1 METTPTKI
9 EHESTGVDENEA
21 ATVAPVTTST
31 VKHEVESKIT
41 VDEDGPTGSEIKDSM
56 ENRSTQ
62 EQQLAAVFA
71 QADGQSTVSE
81 TASKKF
87 APMSAEE
94 IARLGSC
101 EKIIRGG
108 LETFVEVGWNLA
120 IVRDKRLYRNEYNC
134 FEEYVE
140 SKWKLTKQRAY
151 QLIGAADKHR
161 VLALRFD
168 VSELPTDERAMREL
182 MKVPPDKVAEVLGVV
197 AAKGKVTAKHI
208 TEARDQV
215 VPKKEKIA
223 KAKKKPR
230 VKIEAAIKAG
240 EIWTEY
246 LCASDV
252 KAISEEQRNS
262 LIAETRKAI
271 DAIKEVLTAA

>member
-1 METTPTKI
+1 MKNTPTNR
-9 EHESTGVDENEA
+9 EYESTKVDENEA

-41 VDEDGPTGSEIKDSM
+41 VNEDGPTGSEIKDSM

-62 EQQLAAVFA
+62 EQKLAAVFA

-81 TASKKF
+81 TVSKKWV
-87 APMSAEE
+87 PMNAEE
-94 IARLGSC
+94 LAQLGSC
-101 EKIIRGG
+101 EKIIRRGF
-108 LETFVEVGWNLA
+108 ETFVEVGRNLA
-120 IVRDKRLYRNEYNC
+120 IVRDKTLYRHEYDN

-140 SKWKLTKQRAY
+140 GKWQLTKQRAY
-151 QLIGAADKHR
+151 QLISAADAHH
-161 VLALRFD
+161 VLASRFD
-168 VSELPTDERAMREL
+168 PSELPTDERAMREL
-182 MKVPPDKVAEVLGVV
+182 MKVPRDMVAEVLGVV

-215 VPKKEKIA
+215 VPKKEKAA
-223 KAKKKPR
+223 KAKKKPG
-230 VKIEAAIKAG
+230 VKIEAAIKAA

-252 KAISEEQRNS
+252 KAISDTQRES

-271 DAIKEVLTAA
+271 EAIKEFLTAA